1 MTRILI
7 ADDTPA
13 VRKALRQLLEG
24 VHPWQ
29 VAEAEDGQQAISRA
43 LELRPDLIILDL
55 AMPVMDG
62 LTAAR
67 EISKV
72 LPETPIVMY
81 TMHWTPPL
89 ELAAQKSGVRKV
101 VPKVHSEALLETVR
115 ELLGV
120 PAPDPTEAKSGP
132 PAAIDLPALP
142 ATSAPEPEVIAA
154 SENGPTP
161 NAADAPD
168 KKPQT

>member
-1 MTRILI
+1 MTRILV

-13 VRKALRQLLEG
+13 VREALRRLLEG
-24 VHPWQ
+24 AHAWQ

-89 ELAAQKSGVRKV
+89 ELAAQKSGVRRV
-101 VPKVHSEALLETVR
+101 VPKAHSEALLEAVE
-115 ELLGV
+115 ELLGI
-120 PAPDPTEAKSGP
+120 PAPGPAEAKSAP
-132 PAAIDLPALP
+132 VPAMDLPTPP

-154 SENGPTP
+154 AEKQTAPDPTE
-161 NAADAPD
+161 AAD

>member
-7 ADDTPA
+7 ADDTAA
-13 VRKALRQLLEG
+13 VRTALRKLLEG
-24 VHPWQ
+24 AHPCQ
-29 VAEAEDGQQAISRA
+29 VFEAEDGQQAISRA

-72 LPETPIVMY
+72 LPDTPILMY

-101 VPKVHSEALLETVR
+101 VAKVRSDALLEAVR
-115 ELLGV
+115 ELLGI
-120 PAPDPTEAKSGP
+120 PAPDPAEAKSE
-132 PAAIDLPALP
+132 PAPAIDLAVPA
-142 ATSAPEPEVIAA
+142 ATSAPEPEIIAA
-154 SENGPTP
+154 SENNPAP
-161 NAADAPD
+161 DAADGTD

>member
-24 VHPWQ
+24 AHPWQ

-101 VPKVHSEALLETVR
+101 VPKVHSEALLKAVE
-115 ELLGV
+115 ELLGISAQD
-120 PAPDPTEAKSGP
+120 PAEAKSQPP
-132 PAAIDLPALP
+132 PALDLPTPP
-142 ATSAPEPEVIAA
+142 ATSAPQPEVIAA
-154 SENGPTP
+154 AENSPTP
-161 NAADAPD
+161 DAADGTG